1 MKLYT
6 KSGDDGSTGLY
17 SGQRVGKDSPR
28 VEACGAIDELNS
40 ALGLAGAAC
49 THEEITT
56 ILLGVGHL
64 LIDMGADLATLTTP
78 GSISAPRSVS
88 GSAPGVASE
97 GKARVAPT
105 ITSDHVDQIEK
116 QIDEVDG
123 KLAPLRQFI
132 LPGGC
137 ELAARLHVARTA
149 CRCAE
154 RRCVSLA
161 RSEQVNPHVLI
172 YLNRLSDLLF
182 ALARRA
188 NQLEGVE
195 DVVWPGRGK

>member
-17 SGQRVGKDSPR
+17 SGQRVGKDCAR
-28 VEACGAIDELNS
+28 VEACGAVDELNS
-40 ALGLAGAAC
+40 ALGLAGAAS
-49 THEEITT
+49 THEEIST
-56 ILLGVGHL
+56 ILLGVQHL
-64 LIDMGADLATLTTP
+64 LIDMGADLATLA
-78 GSISAPRSVS
+78 AP
-88 GSAPGVASE
+88 GSAPGSDAVSKGKERVVPRITAEHVSRIE
-97 GKARVAPT
+97 G
-105 ITSDHVDQIEK
+105 
-116 QIDEVDG
+116 QIDEIDN
-123 KLAPLRQFI
+123 KLEPLREFI

-154 RRCVSLA
+154 RRCVVLA
-161 RSEQVNPHVLI
+161 RDEQVNTYVLI

-195 DVVWPGRGK
+195 DVVWPGR